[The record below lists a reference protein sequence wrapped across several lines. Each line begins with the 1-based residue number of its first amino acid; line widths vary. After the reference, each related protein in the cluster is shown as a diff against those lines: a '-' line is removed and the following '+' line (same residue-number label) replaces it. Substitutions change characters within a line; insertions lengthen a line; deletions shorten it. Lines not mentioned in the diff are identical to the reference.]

1 MKGWGLKVE
10 ARFRQKAKAHASA
23 LLLKLTEHR
32 AASPVRTHDAPA
44 FFLADAMQLLCEIR
58 GKQ

>member
-32 AASPVRTHDAPA
+32 AASPVTHNAPA
-44 FFLADAMQLLCEIR
+44 FFLADAMQLFCEIR